1 MIRHTVILLAAM
13 STLVF
18 ISLGSGED
26 AGAESLT
33 PSDSLAENKDTPKD
47 TSKEFTTKVASAKI
61 KRGAEGLATL
71 TIVAGKGFK
80 WNKEYPA
87 KVTFEGAPKH
97 VTLAK
102 TQLKQFGGDFKTSDK
117 QAAVA
122 IKMTGTAAG
131 KETLKAKAKFSVCN
145 DTTCVIREANI
156 DVAVNVTK

>member
-1 MIRHTVILLAAM
+1 MIRHTFILLAAM

-18 ISLGSGED
+18 VSLGSGED
-26 AGAESLT
+26 AGAESVT
-33 PSDSLAENKDTPKD
+33 PSDSLAENKD

>member
-1 MIRHTVILLAAM
+1 MIRHTVILLASM
-13 STLVF
+13 SLVVF
-18 ISLGSGED
+18 VSVGCGED
-26 AGAESLT
+26 ARAESMA
-33 PSDSLAENKDTPKD
+33 SSGSLAETKD
-47 TSKEFTTKVASAKI
+47 TSKEFTTKVASAKL
-61 KRGAEGLATL
+61 KRGAEGQATL